1 MSARSSAASSR
12 TSRTF
17 FPEIRSVYQA
27 TSVIELRQY
36 VQHWKDHGQSIAFIP
51 TMGNLHAGHMSLIE
65 KGQSLS
71 DRTICSIFVNPMQFG
86 PNEDWDHYP
95 RSLEADLAQ
104 LEAIG
109 CDLVYLP
116 TASELYPD
124 GLDKISQ
131 VQVTD
136 LTEHYEGAHRPGHFT
151 GVATVV
157 LKLFNI
163 VRPDVS
169 VFGKK
174 DYQQYRVISKMVE
187 DFNLEVQIIGQE
199 TTRDA
204 SGLAISSRNQYL
216 DAAQKK
222 TAAGIY
228 RQLQQT
234 AASIDQGERDFSTL
248 EQDAIKNL
256 DATGFNTDY
265 FKICNAETLLP
276 ATSEDRD
283 LVILVTAALGQTRL
297 LDNIEISLW

>member
-1 MSARSSAASSR
+1 M
-12 TSRTF
+12 
-17 FPEIRSVYQA
+17 YQA
-27 TSVIELRQY
+27 TSVTELRQY
-36 VQHWKDHGQSIAFIP
+36 VERWNRGGLSIAFIP

-95 RSLEADLAQ
+95 RSLERDLEM
-104 LEAIG
+104 LKDIG

-136 LTEHYEGAHRPGHFT
+136 LTDDYEGAHRPGHFT

-187 DFNLEVQIIGQE
+187 DFNLDVRIIGQE
-199 TTRDA
+199 TTREA
-204 SGLAISSRNQYL
+204 SGLATSSRNQYL
-216 DAAQKK
+216 DDAQKQQASLIYQ
-222 TAAGIY
+222 TLQQAASQIAEGDRDFAAIEARAIETLNAAG
-228 RQLQQT
+228 
-234 AASIDQGERDFSTL
+234 F
-248 EQDAIKNL
+248 K
-256 DATGFNTDY
+256 TDY
-265 FKICNAETLLP
+265 FAVCNAETLKP
-276 ATSEDRD
+276 ATPDDRD
-283 LVILVTAALGQTRL
+283 LVILTTAALGGTRL
-297 LDNIEISLW
+297 LDNVELSLW

>member
-1 MSARSSAASSR
+1 M
-12 TSRTF
+12 
-17 FPEIRSVYQA
+17 YQA
-27 TSVIELRQY
+27 TSVTELHQY
-36 VQHWKDHGQSIAFIP
+36 VQHWKDHRRSIAFIP

-95 RSLEADLAQ
+95 RTLEKDIALLEAS
-104 LEAIG
+104 G

-116 TASELYPD
+116 TASELYPE
-124 GLDKISQ
+124 GLDRISH

-136 LTEHYEGAHRPGHFT
+136 LTDHYEGAHRPGHFT

-163 VRPDVS
+163 VKPDVS

-187 DFNLEVQIIGQE
+187 DFNLDVQIIGQE
-199 TTRDA
+199 TTREA
-204 SGLAISSRNQYL
+204 SGLATSSRNQYL
-216 DAAQKK
+216 DDTQKEKAAL
-222 TAAGIY
+222 IY
-228 RQLQQT
+228 QLLQQT
-234 AASIDQGERDFSTL
+234 ARQIDEGERDFEML
-248 EQDAIKNL
+248 QQCAIESL
-256 DATGFNTDY
+256 DQAGFKTDY
-265 FKICNAETLLP
+265 FSICNAETLLP
-276 ATSEDRD
+276 ANAKDRD

>member
-1 MSARSSAASSR
+1 
-12 TSRTF
+12 
-17 FPEIRSVYQA
+17 
-27 TSVIELRQY
+27 
-36 VQHWKDHGQSIAFIP
+36 
-51 TMGNLHAGHMSLIE
+51 MGNLHVGHMSLIE

-95 RSLEADLAQ
+95 RSLDSDLQQ

-116 TASELYPD
+116 TASELYPE

-136 LTEHYEGAHRPGHFT
+136 LSNNFEGAHRPGHFT

-174 DYQQYRVISKMVE
+174 DFQQYRVISKMVA
-187 DFNLEVQIIGQE
+187 DFNLDVQIIGQE
-199 TTRDA
+199 TTREP
-204 SGLAISSRNQYL
+204 SGLAASSRNQYL
-216 DAAQKK
+216 DAAQKQR
-222 TAAGIY
+222 AAMIY
-228 RQLQQT
+228 QTLQQ
-234 AASIDQGERDFSTL
+234 AARQIEEGERDFQSL
-248 EQDAIKNL
+248 ERSAIENL
-256 DATGFNTDY
+256 DGAGFRTDY
-265 FKICNAETLLP
+265 FAICNPETLAP
-276 ATSEDRD
+276 ASKEDRD
-283 LVILVTAALGQTRL
+283 LVILVTAALGATRL

>member
-1 MSARSSAASSR
+1 MD
-12 TSRTF
+12 
-17 FPEIRSVYQA
+17 QA
-27 TSVIELRQY
+27 TSVTELRQY

-51 TMGNLHAGHMSLIE
+51 TMGNLHDGHISLIE
-65 KGQSLS
+65 KGQALC
-71 DRTICSIFVNPMQFG
+71 DRSICSIFVNPMQFG

-95 RSLEADLAQ
+95 RSLDADIEK

-116 TASELYPD
+116 TASELYPE
-124 GLDKISQ
+124 GLDKISH

-136 LTEHYEGAHRPGHFT
+136 LTDHYEGAHRPGHFT

-187 DFNLEVQIIGQE
+187 DFNLDVQIIGHE

-204 SGLAISSRNQYL
+204 SGLATSSRNQYL
-216 DAAQKK
+216 DAAQKEK
-222 TAAGIY
+222 AALIY
-228 RQLQQT
+228 RTLQQV
-234 AASIDQGERDFSTL
+234 AAAIEQGERDFRAL
-248 EQDAIKNL
+248 EQDAFDSL
-256 DATGFNTDY
+256 DGAGFKTDY
-265 FKICNAETLLP
+265 FNICNADTLLP
-276 ATSEDRD
+276 ATPQDRD
-283 LVILVTAALGQTRL
+283 LVILVTAAMGPTRL
-297 LDNIEISLW
+297 LDNIEVSLW

>member
-1 MSARSSAASSR
+1 M
-12 TSRTF
+12 
-17 FPEIRSVYQA
+17 YQA
-27 TSVIELRQY
+27 TSVTELRQY

-51 TMGNLHAGHMSLIE
+51 TMGNLHAGHISLIE

-95 RSLEADLAQ
+95 RTLEKDIALLEAS
-104 LEAIG
+104 G

-116 TASELYPD
+116 AASELYPE
-124 GLDKISQ
+124 GLERISH

-136 LTEHYEGAHRPGHFT
+136 LTDRYEGAHRPGHFT

-163 VRPDVS
+163 VKPDVS

-174 DYQQYRVISKMVE
+174 DFQQYRVISKMVE

-199 TTRDA
+199 TTREV
-204 SGLAISSRNQYL
+204 SGLATSSRNQYL
-216 DAAQKK
+216 DEAQKEK
-222 TAAGIY
+222 AALIY
-228 RQLQQT
+228 QVLQQT
-234 AASIDQGERDFSTL
+234 AQQIDKGERDFETL
-248 EQDAIKNL
+248 QARAIEDL
-256 DATGFNTDY
+256 EEAGFKTDY
-265 FKICNAETLLP
+265 FSICNAENLLP
-276 ATSEDRD
+276 ATTEDRD
-283 LVILVTAALGQTRL
+283 LVILVTAAIDQTRL